1 MCGASGGYRVYSG
14 GTRASLMTTIIKETT
29 MKIKINNL
37 SPEIATLK
45 MTKVHDIYGSV
56 LVMRGW
62 A

>member
-1 MCGASGGYRVYSG
+1 
-14 GTRASLMTTIIKETT
+14 

-37 SPEIATLK
+37 SPEVATLK
-45 MTKVHDIYGSV
+45 MAKVHDIYGGV

>member
-1 MCGASGGYRVYSG
+1 
-14 GTRASLMTTIIKETT
+14 MTTIIKETT

>member
-1 MCGASGGYRVYSG
+1 MVWTYPLLYK
-14 GTRASLMTTIIKETT
+14 GTTSAKIMTTIIKETT